1 MEEHRR
7 ASASSFVKLAR
18 SRASATGSPSRP
30 LRRLWLR
37 TAVIVTRP
45 LASVQEH
52 HGEDEELGGRG
63 EPGYPRSALRRSA
76 RIFRVQ
82 FLQAVR
88 ADAVAELRLRMLADI
103 HLDFIPIAV
112 VVAHLLARRADR
124 QQPAQHF
131 DLPEGVLKF
140 TKQAVSLLL
149 RLSQG
154 SHVSG
159 EGAGMDEFAVLP
171 EHVGINQHMLDPAVL
186 APKPG
191 LVTLQGLPACEA
203 FEHLLGE
210 IFVDMELGHMMPDIL
225 LARAA
230 EQVQLGLVCPQD
242 ASVRARPVQGF
253 DRIFEEIGQLLIF
266 TAQRRVRPL
275 SQQNQASD
283 PPDHRPPEH
292 PVGERDRRINPRGS
306 VREPKHEQDRVPRGE
321 PKRQVPLSHPE
332 AEQQQNEVGRPH
344 HHAKRQRQVC
354 DEHSGAQRGDHH
366 DHPDSGLV
374 RARHRWTLLSICTQ
388 AQSIA
393 NPTYGVHL
401 IVHRKCGPSRTRGIS
416 CLACR
421 LSVSCFSM
429 NGDVKTSRSQ
439 LVQITPLPQLVPSRV
454 CLSCDV
460 CCRFPEPNSPLR
472 PYFTAE
478 EIRRAIAMGVAP
490 AQFTDLDGCQVSV
503 VPSHVSDG
511 YLCPAFD
518 PITAHC
524 RIYDVR
530 PLDCQIYPLMVMWN
544 ADRTQVVL
552 GWDSKCP
559 FLREGKGDEAG
570 VAAYAGRIAGLLEQ
584 EDTLETFAKNPQLI
598 GHFQD
603 DVGLL
608 RPLPRLTERVK
619 VMRDESSV
627 TGEPQSPP
635 STQHLALSTQHFSS
649 LTLADRPRFE
659 RAFASV
665 ETPLAAY
672 AFASHFVWRALF
684 SYSWA
689 ELDGHLSLFAEY
701 ADGVYMPLPPLPLPT
716 GVRQDASP
724 WPMTPRPSP
733 VALAACFAFMRARNG
748 GAGGGRSEKVAPE
761 HQAPPPALGCFVVP
775 KDSEYPYR
783 SRRLAE

>member
-1 MEEHRR
+1 MYSSREQPSRSSSALFAHRMRPSGPDRFR
-7 ASASSFVKLAR
+7 ASTAFSKKSVSS
-18 SRASATGSPSRP
+18 SS
-30 LRRLWLR
+30 
-37 TAVIVTRP
+37 
-45 LASVQEH
+45 
-52 HGEDEELGGRG
+52 
-63 EPGYPRSALRRSA
+63 LRRSVVSA
-76 RIFRVQ
+76 RCRNRIRP
-82 FLQAVR
+82 A
-88 ADAVAELRLRMLADI
+88 
-103 HLDFIPIAV
+103 IPQI
-112 VVAHLLARRADR
+112 
-124 QQPAQHF
+124 
-131 DLPEGVLKF
+131 
-140 TKQAVSLLL
+140 
-149 RLSQG
+149 
-154 SHVSG
+154 
-159 EGAGMDEFAVLP
+159 
-171 EHVGINQHMLDPAVL
+171 
-186 APKPG
+186 
-191 LVTLQGLPACEA
+191 
-203 FEHLLGE
+203 
-210 IFVDMELGHMMPDIL
+210 
-225 LARAA
+225 
-230 EQVQLGLVCPQD
+230 
-242 ASVRARPVQGF
+242 
-253 DRIFEEIGQLLIF
+253 
-266 TAQRRVRPL
+266 TA
-275 SQQNQASD
+275 
-283 PPDHRPPEH
+283 PPEH

-306 VREPKHEQDRVPRGE
+306 VRETKHEQDRVPRGE

-344 HHAKRQRQVC
+344 HHAKRQGQVC
-354 DEHSGAQRGDHH
+354 DESSGAQRGDHH

-374 RARHRWTLLSICTQ
+374 RAGHRWTLLSVCSQ

-401 IVHRKCGPSRTRGIS
+401 IVHRKCGQSRTRGIS

-429 NGDVKTSRSQ
+429 NPDVQTSRSQ

-472 PYFTAE
+472 PYFTGE
-478 EIRRAIAMGVAP
+478 EIRRAVAMGVAP

-503 VPSHVSDG
+503 VPSPVSDG

-518 PITAHC
+518 PLTSHC

-544 ADRTQVVL
+544 AERTQVVL

-570 VAAYAGRIAGLLEQ
+570 VVAYADRIAGLLEQ

-603 DVGLL
+603 DVVLL
-608 RPLPRLTERVK
+608 RTLPGLTERVK

-748 GAGGGRSEKVAPE
+748 GSAGSRVQDVPGEL
-761 HQAPPPALGCFVVP
+761 QAPPQAPRERRVP
-775 KDSEYPYR
+775 HDSDDLYPR
-783 SRRLAE
+783 